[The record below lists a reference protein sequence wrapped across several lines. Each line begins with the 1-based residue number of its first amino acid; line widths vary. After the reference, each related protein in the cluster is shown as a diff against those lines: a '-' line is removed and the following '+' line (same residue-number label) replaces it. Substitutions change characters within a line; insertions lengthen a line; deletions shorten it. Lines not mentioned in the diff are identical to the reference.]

1 MKNLYLMARLAL
13 LATMLLLM
21 TEFAYADHP
30 SFGFGSASGGV
41 NTTSALPLPDGQWVF
56 LSRAEFINNDTFSDA
71 ELEDFAGQGIEE
83 VHSTD
88 SVFSAAVGLA
98 YGITDK
104 TLLSL
109 FLPYVKRSNIR
120 EGEAHLPGIGEVE
133 VLGDSAGIGDAV
145 AQLQY
150 QAWKKN
156 DLYASL
162 IAGIKMPTGKT
173 SETNDD
179 GDRLE
184 LEFQPG
190 SGSWDPIL
198 GIALSK
204 LSGRLSIDAS
214 VSYIFA
220 TEGKQNTNLGDIL
233 DYDFSVGY
241 RLTDDHV
248 HNTNASH
255 TDSYWDLLLELNG
268 ESRERATE
276 DGTDKA
282 NQGGTVVYLSPGI
295 AFSTSSGFTG
305 YLSFGLPVVNRLH
318 GLQSE
323 PDYRIIAGLTWSL

>member
-1 MKNLYLMARLAL
+1 MKNLYLVTRRAL
-13 LATMLLLM
+13 LLAMLLPM
-21 TEFAYADHP
+21 TDAAHADHP
-30 SFGFGSASGGV
+30 SFGFGSASGGI
-41 NTTSALPLPDGQWVF
+41 NTTSALPLPNDQWVF
-56 LSRAEFINNDTFSDA
+56 LSRGEFIDNDAFSDA
-71 ELEDFAGQGIEE
+71 ELEDFASQGIEE

-88 SVFSAAVGLA
+88 SVLSAAVGLA

-109 FLPYVKRSNIR
+109 YLPYVKRTNIR
-120 EGEAHLPGIGEVE
+120 EGEIEDGLGDAH

-150 QAWKKN
+150 QAWQMN
-156 DLYASL
+156 DLYTSL
-162 IAGIKMPTGKT
+162 IAGIKLPTGKT
-173 SETNDD
+173 SETAND
-179 GDRLE
+179 GHLME

-198 GIALSK
+198 GIAVSK
-204 LSGRLSIDAS
+204 LSGKLAADAS

-233 DYDFSVGY
+233 DYDISVGY
-241 RLTDDHV
+241 RLTDSHG
-248 HNTNASH
+248 HTTNAAH
-255 TDSYWDLLLELNG
+255 TDSYWDVLLELNG
-268 ESRERATE
+268 ESRERATQ
-276 DGTDKA
+276 DGLDKA

-305 YLSFGLPVVNRLH
+305 YLSLGLPVVNRLH

-323 PDYRIIAGLTWSL
+323 PDYRIIAGLNWSL

>member
-1 MKNLYLMARLAL
+1 MKTLYLVTRPAL
-13 LATMLLLM
+13 LLTMLLPLAN
-21 TEFAYADHP
+21 FALADHP
-30 SFGFGSASGGV
+30 SFGFGSASGGI
-41 NTTSALPLPDGQWVF
+41 NTTSALPLANNQWVF
-56 LSRAEFINNDTFSDA
+56 LSRGEFIDNDAFSDA
-71 ELEDFAGQGIEE
+71 ELEDFASQGIEE

-88 SVFSAAVGLA
+88 SVFSVAVGLA

-109 FLPYVKRSNIR
+109 YLPYVKRTNIR
-120 EGEAHLPGIGEVE
+120 EGEEHMPGEGEVE

-150 QAWKKN
+150 QAWQKN

-162 IAGIKMPTGKT
+162 IAGIKLPTGET
-173 SETNDD
+173 SEKTND
-179 GDRLE
+179 GDPFE

-198 GIALSK
+198 GFAISK
-204 LSGRLSIDAS
+204 LSGRLAIDAS
-214 VSYIFA
+214 MSYIFA

-233 DYDFSVGY
+233 DYDISVGY
-241 RLTDDHV
+241 RLTDSHV
-248 HNTNASH
+248 HNTNAAH
-255 TDSYWDLLLELNG
+255 TDSHWDILLELNG

-276 DGTDKA
+276 DSIDKA
-282 NQGGTVVYLSPGI
+282 NQGGTTIYLSPGI

-305 YLSFGLPVVNRLH
+305 YLSLGLPVVNRLH

-323 PDYRIIAGLTWSL
+323 PDYRIIAGLNWSL

>member
-1 MKNLYLMARLAL
+1 MKNLYLVTRPALFLA
-13 LATMLLLM
+13 MLLLIADA
-21 TEFAYADHP
+21 AYADHP
-30 SFGFGSASGGV
+30 SFGFGSASGGI
-41 NTTSALPLPDGQWVF
+41 NTTSALPLPNDQWVF
-56 LSRAEFINNDTFSDA
+56 LSRGEFIDNDAFSDA

-88 SVFSAAVGLA
+88 SVFSLAVGLA

-109 FLPYVKRSNIR
+109 FLPYVKRTNIR
-120 EGEAHLPGIGEVE
+120 EGEESTSGMGEVE

-150 QAWKKN
+150 QAWQKN
-156 DLYASL
+156 DLYTSL
-162 IAGIKMPTGKT
+162 IAGIKLPTGKT
-173 SETNDD
+173 SETTDD
-179 GDRLE
+179 GHLFE

-198 GIALSK
+198 GFAVSK
-204 LSGRLSIDAS
+204 LSGKLAVDAS

-220 TEGKQNTNLGDIL
+220 TEGKQNTNLGDIW

-241 RLTDDHV
+241 RLTKSHV
-248 HNTNASH
+248 HNTNAAH
-255 TDSYWDLLLELNG
+255 TDSYWDILLELNG
-268 ESRERATE
+268 ESRERATQ
-276 DGTDKA
+276 DGIDKA
-282 NQGGTVVYLSPGI
+282 NQGGTTIYLSPGI

-305 YLSFGLPVVNRLH
+305 YLSLGLPVVNRLH

-323 PDYRIIAGLTWSL
+323 PDYRIIAGLNWSL